1 MPMPASILSASVK
14 PLRKTKH
21 AVAMLASACLW
32 LVVQPVFAEELAD
45 VTRLLRV
52 GKSSEAMV
60 KIDAFL
66 ERQPRDMQMRF
77 VKGVVLTEQGKTAEA
92 ITVFTKLTE
101 DHPDLPEPYNNLAV
115 LFAAS
120 GQYEKARAALDMAIR
135 TNPSY
140 ATAYENLGDVHAKL
154 ASQAYD
160 KALQLDSSN
169 ANAKSK
175 LTLLRTLTVNVA
187 GKDGAKPTAAAAP
200 VVTAAA
206 APKPAPV
213 VVARVDAKPEVKVK
227 PKPEPKPMV
236 KPEPKIEAKA
246 VAKAEPKP
254 EPKVEPKPVAGKG
267 ESDEVLAVVND
278 WADAWSA
285 QDMKRYLGHYGQNF
299 DTPKGESRAA
309 WAAERNARIVGKG
322 RISVKVESP
331 QVTVDGSTAT
341 VKFRQLYASDRLQA
355 DSRKTLTMVKQGGK
369 WQIKQERT
377 GS

>member
-1 MPMPASILSASVK
+1 
-14 PLRKTKH
+14 
-21 AVAMLASACLW
+21 
-32 LVVQPVFAEELAD
+32 
-45 VTRLLRV
+45 
-52 GKSSEAMV
+52 
-60 KIDAFL
+60 
-66 ERQPRDMQMRF
+66 
-77 VKGVVLTEQGKTAEA
+77 
-92 ITVFTKLTE
+92 
-101 DHPDLPEPYNNLAV
+101 
-115 LFAAS
+115 
-120 GQYEKARAALDMAIR
+120 
-135 TNPSY
+135 
-140 ATAYENLGDVHAKL
+140 
-154 ASQAYD
+154 
-160 KALQLDSSN
+160 
-169 ANAKSK
+169 
-175 LTLLRTLTVNVA
+175 
-187 GKDGAKPTAAAAP
+187 
-200 VVTAAA
+200 
-206 APKPAPV
+206 V
-213 VVARVDAKPEVKVK
+213 VVARVDAKPEVKVE

-309 WAAERNARIVGKG
+309 WAAERNARIAGKG